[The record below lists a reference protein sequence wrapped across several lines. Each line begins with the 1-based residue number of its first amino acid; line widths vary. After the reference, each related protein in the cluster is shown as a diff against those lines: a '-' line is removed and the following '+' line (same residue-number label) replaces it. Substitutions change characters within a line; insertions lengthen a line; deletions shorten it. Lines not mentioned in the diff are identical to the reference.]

1 MGVLMLYTKHVALTD
16 ATETTLF
23 TVPSGFHA
31 IIYYIFIANHE
42 TAAKTASLHFVE
54 SGGANRVDIFDAESV
69 AGGNRLT
76 LDSGGGPMF
85 VLHEGEV
92 VKVQTEA
99 SSDMEFVV
107 TFDLLE
113 MAPTLSN
120 FV

>member
-1 MGVLMLYTKHVALTD
+1 MLYTKHINLTD

-31 IIYYIFIANHE
+31 VIHYVFIANHE
-42 TAAKTASLHFVE
+42 TAAKTASMHFAN
-54 SGGANRVDIFDAESV
+54 SDGSNRVDIYDAENVS
-69 AGGNRLT
+69 GGGRLT
-76 LDSGGGPMF
+76 LDAGGGPMF
-85 VLHEGEV
+85 VLHAGEV

-113 MAPTLSN
+113 IPPALVN

>member
-1 MGVLMLYTKHVALTD
+1 MLYTKHIQLTD

-31 IIYYIFIANHE
+31 VIQYIFIANHAGS
-42 TAAKTASLHFVE
+42 TKTASLHFHNAD
-54 SGGANRVDIFDAESV
+54 GTNRVDIYDDESV
-69 AGGNRLT
+69 GSGNKLT
-76 LDSGGGPMF
+76 LGNGGGPMF

-99 SSDMEFVV
+99 SSDMEFAI
-107 TFDLLE
+107 TFDLFE
-113 MAPTLSN
+113 MAPALVN

>member
-1 MGVLMLYTKHVALTD
+1 MLYTKHIQLTD

-31 IIYYIFIANHE
+31 VIYYIFIANHAGS
-42 TAAKTASLHFVE
+42 TKTASLHFAN
-54 SGGANRVDIFDAESV
+54 SGGANRIDIYDDESV
-69 AGGNRLT
+69 GSGNRLT
-76 LDSGGGPMF
+76 LDNGGGPMF

-92 VKVQTEA
+92 TKVQTEA
-99 SSDMEFVV
+99 SSDMEFAV

-113 MAPTLSN
+113 MSPALVN

>member
-1 MGVLMLYTKHVALTD
+1 MLYTKHVQLTD

-23 TVPSGFHA
+23 TVPTGYHA
-31 IIYYIFIANHE
+31 IIYYVFIANHN
-42 TAAKTASLHFVE
+42 TAAKTASLHFHNA
-54 SGGANRVDIFDAESV
+54 GGANRVDIFDAESV
-69 AGGNRLT
+69 GGGNRLT
-76 LDSGGGPMF
+76 LDAGGGPMF

-113 MAPTLSN
+113 IPPALVN

>member
-1 MGVLMLYTKHVALTD
+1 MLYTKHTNLTD

-23 TVPSGFHA
+23 TVPSGFHVV
-31 IIYYIFIANHE
+31 IYYVFIANHE
-42 TAAKTASLHFVE
+42 TAAKTASMHFAN
-54 SGGANRVDIFDAESV
+54 SDGSNRVDIYDDESV
-69 AGGNRLT
+69 GGGNRLT
-76 LDSGGGPMF
+76 LGNGGGPMF

-99 SSDMEFVV
+99 SSDMEFAV

-113 MAPTLSN
+113 MAPALVN

>member
-1 MGVLMLYTKHVALTD
+1 MLYTKHVQLTD

-31 IIYYIFIANHE
+31 VINYIFIANHE
-42 TAAKTASLHFVE
+42 TAAKTASMHFAE
-54 SGGANRVDIFDAESV
+54 SDGSNRVDIYDGESV
-69 AGGNRLT
+69 GGGDRLT
-76 LDSGGGPMF
+76 LGNGGGPMF

-99 SSDMEFVV
+99 SSDMEFAV
-107 TFDLLE
+107 TFDLTYVPFALE
-113 MAPTLSN
+113 N

>member
-1 MGVLMLYTKHVALTD
+1 MLYTKHVELTD

-23 TVPSGFHA
+23 TVPTGYHV
-31 IIYYIFIANHE
+31 IIYYVFVANHAGS
-42 TAAKTASLHFVE
+42 TKTASVHFAE
-54 SGGANRVDIFDAESV
+54 SDGSNRVDIYDGENVS
-69 AGGNRLT
+69 GGSRLT
-76 LDSGGGPMF
+76 LDSGGGPLF

-99 SSDMEFVV
+99 SSDMQFVV

-113 MAPTLSN
+113 IPPALVN

>member
-1 MGVLMLYTKHVALTD
+1 MLYTKHIQLTD

-31 IIYYIFIANHE
+31 VIHYVFIANHAGS
-42 TAAKTASLHFVE
+42 TKTASLQFHNA
-54 SGGANRVDIFDAESV
+54 GGANRVDIFDGESV
-69 AGGNRLT
+69 GSGNRLT
-76 LDSGGGPMF
+76 LGNGGGPMF

-99 SSDMEFVV
+99 SSDMEFAV
-107 TFDLLE
+107 TFDLNE
-113 MAPTLSN
+113 MSPTLVN

>member
-1 MGVLMLYTKHVALTD
+1 MLYTKHVQLTD

-23 TVPSGFHA
+23 TVPTGFHA
-31 IIYYIFIANHE
+31 IIYYVFIANHN

-54 SGGANRVDIFDAESV
+54 SDGSNRVDIFDDESV
-69 AGGNRLT
+69 GGGNRLT
-76 LDSGGGPMF
+76 LDAGGGPMF
-85 VLHEGEV
+85 VLHQGEV

-107 TFDLLE
+107 TIDLMEVPPALV
-113 MAPTLSN
+113 N

>member
-1 MGVLMLYTKHVALTD
+1 MLYTKHINLTD

-23 TVPSGFHA
+23 TVPSGFHV
-31 IIYYIFIANHE
+31 IIHYIFIANHE
-42 TAAKTASLHFVE
+42 TAAKTASMHFAE
-54 SGGANRVDIFDAESV
+54 SDGSNRVDIYDSESV
-69 AGGNRLT
+69 AGGDRLT
-76 LDSGGGPMF
+76 LGNGGGPMF

-99 SSDMEFVV
+99 SSDMEFAV

-113 MAPTLSN
+113 MSPALVN

>member
-1 MGVLMLYTKHVALTD
+1 MLYTKHIQLTD

-23 TVPSGFHA
+23 TVPTGFHA
-31 IIYYIFIANHE
+31 IIYYVFIANHVGS
-42 TAAKTASLHFVE
+42 TKTASLHFVE
-54 SGGANRVDIFDAESV
+54 SGGANRVDIYDAENV
-69 AGGNRLT
+69 AGGGRLT
-76 LDSGGGPMF
+76 LDAGGGPMF
-85 VLHEGEV
+85 VLHEGEA

-113 MAPTLSN
+113 IPPALVN

>member
-1 MGVLMLYTKHVALTD
+1 MLYTKHTNLTD

-31 IIYYIFIANHE
+31 IVHYIFIANHAGS
-42 TAAKTASLHFVE
+42 TKAASMHFAE
-54 SGGANRVDIFDAESV
+54 SDGSNRVDIYDAENV
-69 AGGNRLT
+69 GGGDHLT
-76 LDSGGGPMF
+76 LGNGGGPMF

-99 SSDMEFVV
+99 SSDMEFAV

-113 MAPTLSN
+113 MAPALVN